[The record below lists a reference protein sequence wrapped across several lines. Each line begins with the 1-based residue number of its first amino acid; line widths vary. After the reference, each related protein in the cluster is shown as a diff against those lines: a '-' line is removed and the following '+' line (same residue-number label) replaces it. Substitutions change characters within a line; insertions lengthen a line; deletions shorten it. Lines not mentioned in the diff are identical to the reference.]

1 MRIFL
6 TGADGF
12 IGSHLT
18 EKLIKSGFE
27 VIALCQYNS
36 FNNIGWLKDSNIINN
51 KNLKMWKKKINEIL
65 LKPEDYQNIKKNA
78 IDTAKNYSW
87 DNRAKKFLKF
97 MDFIQS

>member
-1 MRIFL
+1 
-6 TGADGF
+6 
-12 IGSHLT
+12 
-18 EKLIKSGFE
+18 
-27 VIALCQYNS
+27 
-36 FNNIGWLKDSNIINN
+36 
-51 KNLKMWKKKINEIL
+51 MWKKKINEIL